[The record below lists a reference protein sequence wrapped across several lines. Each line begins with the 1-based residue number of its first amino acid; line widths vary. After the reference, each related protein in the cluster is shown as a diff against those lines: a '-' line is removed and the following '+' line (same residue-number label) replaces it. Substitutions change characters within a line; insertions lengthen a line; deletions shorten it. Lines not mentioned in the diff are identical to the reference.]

1 MLIKSYLFTLN
12 LSLCSS
18 ALNGSFFFFW
28 ESKKIRADLISQN
41 LVSGVKIFPGLF
53 SAISWNV
60 ERLKQSWKISAAAF
74 WPFRARSLFL
84 MDQPWPLF
92 HLFLSFQTHI
102 SNYATNAYVK
112 KCPSSIWCQDS
123 NSQPL
128 EHESP
133 PITTRPG
140 LLPRSLQFYSLIMLF
155 VKNENKMEKA
165 LTLKTFQEW
174 FSRLKCHLGHDFQII
189 KPGQNAEK
197 IPSSS

>member
-74 WPFRARSLFL
+74 WPFRARSLCRL
-84 MDQPWPLF
+84 VLGRN
-92 HLFLSFQTHI
+92 
-102 SNYATNAYVK
+102 SNYIFFNGPTLASFSFIFVFSNTHFKLCN
-112 KCPSSIWCQDS
+112 KCVCEKMSIQYMVPGFELTTFGTWVSSH
-123 NSQPL
+123 N
-128 EHESP
+128 H
-133 PITTRPG
+133 
-140 LLPRSLQFYSLIMLF
+140 
-155 VKNENKMEKA
+155 
-165 LTLKTFQEW
+165 
-174 FSRLKCHLGHDFQII
+174 
-189 KPGQNAEK
+189 
-197 IPSSS
+197 